1 MNLMI
6 MAGVCLI
13 LLVFGNLL
21 KGIKSEYGILLG
33 VVGGIFLILGSLTR
47 IGVLITFLE
56 SIADKISL
64 ERVYLETAFK
74 IVGVSYI
81 CDFISDLCK
90 DSGFGMLANQ
100 IQIFGK
106 LLILALGLPVITALL
121 ETLNRLME

>member
-56 SIADKISL
+56 SIA
-64 ERVYLETAFK
+64 FK